1 METSN
6 FLRVHCRDC
15 GNEQIIFERASTVIN
30 CGVCGSVLA
39 RPAGGKAQL
48 TGATIAETLK

>member
-1 METSN
+1 MASSK

-15 GNEQIIFERASTVIN
+15 GNEQIVFERATTVIN
-30 CGVCGSVLA
+30 CAVCGSILT

-48 TGATIAETLK
+48 TGASVAEILE